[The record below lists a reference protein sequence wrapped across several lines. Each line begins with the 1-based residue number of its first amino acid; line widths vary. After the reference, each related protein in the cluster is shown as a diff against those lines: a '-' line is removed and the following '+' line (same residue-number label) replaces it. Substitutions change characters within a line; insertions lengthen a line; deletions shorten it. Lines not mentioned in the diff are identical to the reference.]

1 MGIDF
6 ERPSTLDLDH
16 VFDLITRSDIAEY
29 GEPDSELSDLQHEW
43 DRVEIGQDIWLAKSA
58 DAQVI
63 GYGAVVP
70 SRGELRFD
78 VYIDP
83 EIGTPKLTGELLQR
97 CEIRAQELVG
107 GEDIAAHTFLAHVNQ
122 QDKEVY
128 EGAGYEY
135 KKSYYQMHI
144 DLTEINPP
152 PRWPDGVSLR
162 TAKPNEDDEAIYHAV
177 QQAFERG
184 IEEEPTFEQWRDH
197 MIRSDIYDP
206 KLWFL
211 AISGDEIVGICL
223 GIKYEKEGWIRQF
236 GVVPD
241 WRGKGIAT
249 ALLQHAFQVFR
260 KRGYPRAGLGM
271 EADNER
277 AMRFYDR
284 AGMKVLRRYD
294 EYSKVFYPS
303 RTGKT

>member
-1 MGIDF
+1 MGLDF

-144 DLTEINPP
+144 DLTETNPP

-162 TAKPNEDDEAIYHAV
+162 TAK
-177 QQAFERG
+177 
-184 IEEEPTFEQWRDH
+184 
-197 MIRSDIYDP
+197 MM
-206 KLWFL
+206 KLSITL
-211 AISGDEIVGICL
+211 C
-223 GIKYEKEGWIRQF
+223 
-236 GVVPD
+236 
-241 WRGKGIAT
+241 
-249 ALLQHAFQVFR
+249 
-260 KRGYPRAGLGM
+260 
-271 EADNER
+271 
-277 AMRFYDR
+277 
-284 AGMKVLRRYD
+284 
-294 EYSKVFYPS
+294 SKPLSVE
-303 RTGKT
+303 